1 MPESDTRPS
10 AGMVMIARLDH
21 LRQHPSVFR
30 SLTGLPLGVFDDLV
44 ADVLP
49 TLADAD
55 FARRDRP
62 ERDRAVGAGH
72 PFGLDPAD
80 QLLLAVV
87 WLRVYPTHAVLG
99 YLFGVSESA
108 TRRTLDRVVPILA
121 QAGKD
126 TMRMPDPGKHARR
139 KLPALL
145 KDTPGLAVLV
155 DTFEQPTHR
164 PKRRQRAY
172 YSGKKKRHT
181 LKAQVGVD
189 EETGRVV
196 HVPPSVPGPTADLK
210 LLKRS
215 RLLGCLPKGV
225 GVIGD
230 KASIGAADLRRGVEC
245 ATPRRKPRGQPRP
258 PADRRYNRAVSRRRI
273 GVEHTIRRLRVF
285 QALTQVNRHGRK
297 RHEHRVR
304 AVAGLVNR
312 MIDARTVA

>member
-1 MPESDTRPS
+1 
-10 AGMVMIARLDH
+10 MIARLDH
-21 LRQHPSVFR
+21 LRQHPAVFR
-30 SLTGLPLGVFDDLV
+30 SLTGVPTGVFDDLA

-49 TLADAD
+49 TLADAE

-62 ERDRAVGAGH
+62 DRDRAVGAGH
-72 PFGLDPAD
+72 PFALGRAD

-87 WLRVYPTHAVLG
+87 WLRVYPTHAALA
-99 YLFGVSESA
+99 YLFGVSESSA
-108 TRRTLDRVVPILA
+108 RRALGRVLPALA
-121 QAGKD
+121 AAGKD

-139 KLPALL
+139 DLPAVL

-181 LKAQVGVD
+181 LRSQRGVD
-189 EETGRVV
+189 EVSGRVV
-196 HVPPSVPGPTADLK
+196 HVPPSVPGPTAGLK
-210 LLKRS
+210 VLKRS
-215 RLLGCLPKGV
+215 RLLGCLPTGV

-230 KASIGAADLRRGVEC
+230 KAYIGAADLRPGVVC
-245 ATPRRKPRGQPRP
+245 ATPRRKPRKKPSP

-273 GVEHTIRRLRVF
+273 GVGHTIRRLRVF

-297 RHEHRVR
+297 RHERRVR

-312 MIDARTVA
+312 MLPNATP

>member
-1 MPESDTRPS
+1 
-10 AGMVMIARLDH
+10 MIARLER
-21 LRQHPSVFR
+21 LRQHPAVFR
-30 SLTGLPLGVFDDLV
+30 SLTGLSVGVFDDLA

-49 TLADAD
+49 ALDDAG

-62 ERDRAVGAGH
+62 DRDRAVGAGH
-72 PFGLDPAD
+72 PFALGPAD
-80 QLLLAVV
+80 RLLLAVV

-108 TRRTLDRVVPILA
+108 ARRTPGWVLPVLA
-121 QAGKD
+121 AAGKD

-139 KLPALL
+139 NLPALL
-145 KDTPGLAVLV
+145 TDTPALAVPV

-196 HVPPSVPGPTADLK
+196 HVPPSAPGPTADLN
-210 LLKRS
+210 LLRRS

-230 KASIGAADLRRGVEC
+230 KAYIGAADLRPGVAC
-245 ATPRRKPRGQPRP
+245 VTPRRKPRKKPHP
-258 PADRRYNRAVSRRRI
+258 PENRRYNRAVSRRRI

-285 QALTQVNRHGRK
+285 QALTQVNRHGRTK
-297 RHEHRVR
+297 HEHRVR

-312 MIDARTVA
+312 LIDARPST

>member
-1 MPESDTRPS
+1 
-10 AGMVMIARLDH
+10 MIARLDR

-30 SLTGLPLGVFDDLV
+30 SLTGVTVGVFEALA

-49 TLADAD
+49 ALDDAE

-62 ERDRAVGAGH
+62 DRERVVGAGH
-72 PFGLDPAD
+72 PFALGPAD

-87 WLRVYPTHAVLG
+87 WLRVYPTHAVLA

-108 TRRTLDRVVPILA
+108 ARRNLGRVLPVLA
-121 QAGKD
+121 AAGKD

-139 KLPALL
+139 NLPALL
-145 KDTPGLAVLV
+145 KDVPAVAVLV
-155 DTFEQPTHR
+155 DTFEQPTYR

-181 LKAQVGVD
+181 LKSQLAVD

-196 HVPPSVPGPTADLK
+196 HVPPSAPGPTADLN

-225 GVIGD
+225 GLIGD
-230 KASIGAADLRRGVEC
+230 KAYIGAAGIRPGGAC
-245 ATPRRKPRGQPRP
+245 ATPRRKPRKKPYP

-285 QALTQVNRHGRK
+285 QALTQVNRHGRTK
-297 RHEHRVR
+297 HEHRVR

-312 MIDARTVA
+312 LIDARPTT

>member
-1 MPESDTRPS
+1 
-10 AGMVMIARLDH
+10 MIARLDR
-21 LRQHPSVFR
+21 LRRHPAVFR
-30 SLTGLPLGVFDDLV
+30 SLTGLTPAVFDALA

-49 TLADAD
+49 ALARADDA
-55 FARRDRP
+55 RHHRP
-62 ERDRAVGAGH
+62 GRQRAVGAGH
-72 PFGLDPAD
+72 PTGLDARD
-80 QLLLAVV
+80 RVLLAVV

-99 YLFGVSESA
+99 YLFGISETA
-108 TRRTLDRVVPILA
+108 ARRLLGWTLPVLA
-121 QAGKD
+121 AAGTD

-139 KLPALL
+139 NLPAVLRE
-145 KDTPGLAVLV
+145 TPGLAVLV

-164 PKRRQRAY
+164 PTRRQRAY

-181 LKAQVGVD
+181 LKSQVAID
-189 EETGRVV
+189 EDTGRVV
-196 HVPPSVPGPTADLK
+196 HVPPSAPGPTADLK

-230 KASIGAADLRRGVEC
+230 KAYLGAADLRPGVAC

-258 PADRRYNRAVSRRRI
+258 PEDRRYNRAVSRRRI
-273 GVEHTIRRLRVF
+273 GVAHAIRRLRVF
-285 QALTQVNRHGRK
+285 QALTQVNRHGRR

-312 MIDARTVA
+312 LIDARGKS

>member
-1 MPESDTRPS
+1 
-10 AGMVMIARLDH
+10 MIARLDR
-21 LRQHPSVFR
+21 LRQHSSVFR
-30 SLTGLPLGVFDDLV
+30 SLTGLSIRVFDDLA

-49 TLADAD
+49 TLDTAE

-62 ERDRAVGAGH
+62 DRDRAVGAGH
-72 PFGLDPAD
+72 PFALGPAD
-80 QLLLAVV
+80 QLLLTVV
-87 WLRVYPTHAVLG
+87 WLRVYPTHAVLA

-108 TRRTLDRVVPILA
+108 ARRTLGRVLPVLA
-121 QAGKD
+121 AAGKD

-139 KLPALL
+139 NLPAVL
-145 KDTPGLAVLV
+145 KETPGLAVLV
-155 DTFEQPTHR
+155 DSFEQPTHR

-181 LKAQVGVD
+181 LKSQLAVD

-196 HVPPSVPGPTADLK
+196 HVPPSVPGPTADLN

-230 KASIGAADLRRGVEC
+230 KAYIGAGDLRPGVVC
-245 ATPRRKPRGQPRP
+245 ATPRRKPRKKPHP
-258 PADRRYNRAVSRRRI
+258 PEDRRYNRAVSRRRI

-297 RHEHRVR
+297 KHEHRVR

-312 MIDARTVA
+312 LIDARPTT

>member
-1 MPESDTRPS
+1 
-10 AGMVMIARLDH
+10 MIARLDR
-21 LRQHPSVFR
+21 LRQHPAVFR
-30 SLTGLPLGVFDDLV
+30 SLTGLSVGVFDDLA

-49 TLADAD
+49 AVADAE

-62 ERDRAVGAGH
+62 DRDRAVGAGH
-72 PFGLDPAD
+72 PFGLGPAD
-80 QLLLAVV
+80 RLLLAVV

-99 YLFGVSESA
+99 YLFGVSETA
-108 TRRTLDRVVPILA
+108 ARRVLTRTLPVLA
-121 QAGKD
+121 AAGKD

-139 KLPALL
+139 NLPALL
-145 KDTPGLAVLV
+145 EGTPALAVLV

-164 PKRRQRAY
+164 PKRCHRAY

-196 HVPPSVPGPTADLK
+196 HVPPSVPGPTADLN

-215 RLLGCLPKGV
+215 RLLGCRPRGV

-230 KASIGAADLRRGVEC
+230 KAYIGAGDLRPGVAC
-245 ATPRRKPRGQPRP
+245 GTPRRKPRKKPHP
-258 PADRRYNRAVSRRRI
+258 PGNRRYNRAVSRRRI

-285 QALTQVNRHGRK
+285 QALTQVNRHGRTK
-297 RHEHRVR
+297 HENRVR

-312 MIDARTVA
+312 MIDDRPNT